1 MLRRRKAGSS
11 AGSEISAEH
20 GPAVLALPPRSTGL
34 PRTGRLVETPGIIAR
49 RKEALAV
56 AIAALPRS
64 AAVHR
69 AVVAAVVRRT
79 VAADL
84 TAEDTA
90 DSRNLRSERAT
101 LLTIFPRPGR
111 VLFPAGPLFLFTKPQ
126 LAYAL
131 SPRRAENLFPLP
143 TISG

>member
-56 AIAALPRS
+56 VIAALPRS

-69 AVVAAVVRRT
+69 AVVAAVRLT

-90 DSRNLRSERAT
+90 DSRNLRRERAT
-101 LLTIFPRPGR
+101 FLTIFPRPGR